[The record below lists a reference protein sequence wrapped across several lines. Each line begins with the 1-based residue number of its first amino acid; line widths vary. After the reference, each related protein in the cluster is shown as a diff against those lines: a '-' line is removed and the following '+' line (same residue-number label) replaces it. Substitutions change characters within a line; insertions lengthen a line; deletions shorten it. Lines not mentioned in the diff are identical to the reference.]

1 MDEAD
6 YAQLQQEQFL
16 EAAIRAARGVATSNA
31 KSPNECV
38 ECGETLSEARKNA
51 VPGVQLC
58 VNCASELEQL
68 RRMGGV

>member
-6 YAQLQQEQFL
+6 YAQIQQEQFL

-31 KSPNECV
+31 KSADECV
-38 ECGETLSEARKNA
+38 ECGEKISEARKNA

-58 VNCASELEQL
+58 TSCASELERL
-68 RRMGGV
+68 RSFGGA